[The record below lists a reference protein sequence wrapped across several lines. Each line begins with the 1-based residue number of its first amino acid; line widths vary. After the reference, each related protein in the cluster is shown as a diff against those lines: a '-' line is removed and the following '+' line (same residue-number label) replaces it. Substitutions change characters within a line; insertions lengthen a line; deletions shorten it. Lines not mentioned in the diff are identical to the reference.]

1 MNRLEH
7 LLFIVSEECAEI
19 AQRASKCAR
28 FGLGDKEPGQDLTN
42 EQRVWGEINDLMG
55 SLEFLMETTGNTTGF
70 SREAIDAKKAKV
82 EKFLLY
88 SKNLGT
94 LTDD

>member
-7 LLFIVSEECAEI
+7 LLFIVSEEAAEV

-28 FGLGDKEPGQDLTN
+28 FGVEDKEPGQNLTN
-42 EQRVWGEINDLMG
+42 EQRIWGEVNDLMG
-55 SLEFLMETTGNTTGF
+55 ALELLGEQLGNFGL
-70 SREAIDAKKAKV
+70 SREAINAKKAKV
-82 EKFLLY
+82 EQFLLY

>member
-7 LLFIVSEECAEI
+7 LLFIVSEEAAEV

-28 FGLGDKEPGQDLTN
+28 FGVEDKEPGHDLTN
-42 EQRVWGEINDLMG
+42 EQRIWGEVNDLMG
-55 SLEFLMETTGNTTGF
+55 ALELLGEHLGNFGL

-82 EKFLLY
+82 EQFLLY

>member
-7 LLFIVSEECAEI
+7 LLFIASEEAAEV

-28 FGLGDKEPGQDLTN
+28 FGVEDKEPGQDLTN
-42 EQRVWGEINDLMG
+42 EQRIWGEVNDLMG
-55 SLEFLMETTGNTTGF
+55 ALELLGEQLGNFGL

-82 EKFLLY
+82 EQFLLY